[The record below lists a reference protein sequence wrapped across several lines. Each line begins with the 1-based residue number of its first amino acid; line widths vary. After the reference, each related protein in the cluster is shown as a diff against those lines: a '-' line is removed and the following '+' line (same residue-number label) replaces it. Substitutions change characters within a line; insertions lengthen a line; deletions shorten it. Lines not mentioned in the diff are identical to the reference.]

1 MAHSN
6 NPSTSD
12 FNAPES
18 LVADQSVIAW
28 DWMNGLSTTNDVD
41 ILIDDILSPMELP
54 GDAFALVSGAP
65 GTGGLLV
72 SRGQSVPDIQDL
84 LKTGAKSG
92 VAGASQTAEVIILKS
107 CKKRGIVAQKINEAS
122 PKRSKTLV
130 TQADANPKACSGI
143 RTAVPATAE
152 TSPDTQRTQ
161 LIGCIQKANTALKSG
176 EYILSIEYK
185 ALPGNEKLVDILY
198 LQWELA
204 YSACEAPSGARSV
217 LKKSARD
224 FLDDE
229 PDVLILQLKVAL
241 VVLKKAAGDYKQAV
255 KERSDRR
262 EAVAVAKKAKL
273 IACIKEK
280 LVRDYQRAAGDASKT
295 LDDLS

>member
-28 DWMNGLSTTNDVD
+28 DWTNGLSTTNEVD
-41 ILIDDILSPMELP
+41 ILIDDKLSPVELP

-65 GTGGLLV
+65 GTGGPLG
-72 SRGQSVPDIQDL
+72 SRGQSVPDIQNL

-92 VAGASQTAEVIILKS
+92 VAGASQIGTMTNTARKSKQQGSPLDEAEVIILKS
-107 CKKRGIVAQKINEAS
+107 SKKRGIVAQKINAAS
-122 PKRSKTLV
+122 PKRSKSLKV

-143 RTAVPATAE
+143 RTAVAATAE
-152 TSPDTQRTQ
+152 T
-161 LIGCIQKANTALKSG
+161 
-176 EYILSIEYK
+176 
-185 ALPGNEKLVDILY
+185 
-198 LQWELA
+198 
-204 YSACEAPSGARSV
+204 
-217 LKKSARD
+217 KKNARD

-241 VVLKKAAGDYKQAV
+241 VVLKKAVGDYNQAV
-255 KERSDRR
+255 KERSERR
-262 EAVAVAKKAKL
+262 EAVAIAKKAKL

-280 LVRDYQRAAGDASKT
+280 LVRDFQRATGDASKT